1 MKNNIFFDALTHS
14 LRRFQLYLA
23 WIDVQT
29 SADIENCELLAL
41 IEQKCLPASLRT
53 SWTSRIIHEN
63 DIFFDALTHSLRRFQ
78 LYLAWIDVHTSADIE
93 NCELL
98 ALNVFLRH
106 YARRGRPE

>member
-29 SADIENCELLAL
+29 SADIANCERLAL

-53 SWTSRIIHEN
+53 SWTTRIIHEK
-63 DIFFDALTHSLRRFQ
+63 
-78 LYLAWIDVHTSADIE
+78 
-93 NCELL
+93 
-98 ALNVFLRH
+98 
-106 YARRGRPE
+106 